1 MPFPR
6 DYAYAGKTFRKC
18 AADQLGTIYHNGLF
32 AIPEGVAA
40 FVIDRGPESLRGS
53 LALPSKAVTKRVLAL
68 GPVLHG
74 DLVMQPD
81 GFGWSYDHFG
91 DCVFSSLKSGAY
103 RDAQATEWGTK
114 EVLLDSIDEVRRV
127 LGLAVVPERATPAAV
142 QANVN
147 TFGATKRR
155 ILR

>member
-1 MPFPR
+1 MPLLTDR
-6 DYAYAGKTFRKC
+6 VQIERTFRRC
-18 AADQLGTIYHNGLF
+18 AADPLGTEYHVNNFALPDGLAGF
-32 AIPEGVAA
+32 IIE
-40 FVIDRGPESLRGS
+40 RGPESLACT
-53 LALPSKAVTKRVLAL
+53 LAMPSKAAAKRALAL

-74 DLVMQPD
+74 DLTLHPF
-81 GFGWSYDHFG
+81 GFRWSYDHFG

-114 EVLLDSIDEVRRV
+114 EVFLDSIDEVRRV
-127 LGLAVVPERATPAAV
+127 LGLTVVPERATPAAV
-142 QANVN
+142 QSNVN